1 VIDLSLLIL
10 SALENQFNII
20 SPQGCWFLLSGLS
33 AESEKGNSLCVL
45 GVLSAA
51 GGEIIKLTRKL

>member
-1 VIDLSLLIL
+1 ML

-20 SPQGCWFLLSGLS
+20 SPQGCWFLLFGLS